1 MINNKNGINI
11 GYVNADGVDI
21 DESEDIF
28 GNIEDAVADW
38 MGENDV
44 KCGEDGHVNLVKCL
58 DGLIWEFKKEK
69 MLQESLEYNYK
80 EVKKEKPEYTEEE
93 IDEEIIDRVKHMLC
107 LIK

>member
-1 MINNKNGINI
+1 M
-11 GYVNADGVDI
+11 
-21 DESEDIF
+21 
-28 GNIEDAVADW
+28 
-38 MGENDV
+38 
-44 KCGEDGHVNLVKCL
+44 